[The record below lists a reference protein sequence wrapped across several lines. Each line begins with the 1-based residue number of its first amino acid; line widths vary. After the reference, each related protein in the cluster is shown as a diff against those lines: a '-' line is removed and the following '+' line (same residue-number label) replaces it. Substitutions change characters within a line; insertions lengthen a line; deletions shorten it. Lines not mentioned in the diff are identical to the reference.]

1 MLKKIPFLLLSVVSS
16 AFAMTTFLLE
26 PTWQYPDT
34 QMKVELY
41 HKQGVCFYGI
51 QYSTLENEGMIETI
65 RECISP
71 AGVFRATADSPHIVY
86 DVYLSAYM
94 SDNDLENALT
104 DAGYVVKNVID

>member
-1 MLKKIPFLLLSVVSS
+1 M
-16 AFAMTTFLLE
+16 
-26 PTWQYPDT
+26 
-34 QMKVELY
+34 
-41 HKQGVCFYGI
+41 
-51 QYSTLENEGMIETI
+51 
-65 RECISP
+65 SP

>member
-51 QYSTLENEGMIETI
+51 QYSTLENEGMIEPI
-65 RECISP
+65 RECLSP